1 MSSGSPAGGRVRG
14 LKLELMLRY
23 VGRRGLMAELRG
35 QNELAQRIRR
45 YVEADG
51 RFGLAAPAPF
61 STVCF
66 RKRAPAA
73 ENRWIAAEINRSGD
87 FFISQTLLREQ
98 FTLRV
103 AVGNLATT
111 EGDIHAL
118 WERLTALA
126 ARAPAHS
133 AG

>member
-1 MSSGSPAGGRVRG
+1 MDYGIPLGRRFRG
-14 LKLELMLRY
+14 LKLWFVLRY
-23 VGRRGLMAELRG
+23 FGRQGLIAELRR
-35 QNELAQRIRR
+35 QIELAQRLRR
-45 YVEADG
+45 YVEDDG
-51 RFGLAAPAPF
+51 RFELAAPAPF

-73 ENRWIAAEINRSGD
+73 ENRWIAAEINRRGE

-111 EGDIHAL
+111 EADIDAL

-126 ARAPAHS
+126 APAPAHS
-133 AG
+133 GG